1 MRTARLTL
9 AATVAYLVLRAAYP
23 TARPLTGPL
32 TALLVVQATLFATL
46 TTGLRRVLSVV
57 AGVLLAVVVSAE
69 VGLTWW
75 SLAAIIAASIAV
87 GQLLRLGD
95 HLLEVPI
102 SAMLVLGLWQ
112 PETAALSRV
121 VETLVGAAVG
131 VLVNVALPPT
141 LRTRSAASTV
151 ERVSVEVCGA
161 LSRIAV
167 ELPHGVTAEQAYR
180 WLEEFR
186 SLGRFVNSADSALRA
201 AAESRRLNPR
211 AVGTLDNLPVLR
223 SGLDALEHCTVGLR
237 ALLRSIADGVQSA
250 EQPGSAAGER
260 GPGGASA
267 ASTGDG
273 LEAYDEGLRQAFA
286 VLLHDLA
293 QSVRSFGAL
302 VRAEAEGD
310 SASQEEAA
318 AHALEALRETRARL
332 TELLLVDA
340 EADTRLWELRGS
352 MLMAVER
359 VLRELD
365 VEERGRR
372 RSRWQEEAL
381 GNRRRSQV
389 AAGRLRETSR
399 SIVAQRRDA
408 GVRPRSR

>member
-9 AATVAYLVLRAAYP
+9 AATVAFLVLHAMYP
-23 TARPLTGPL
+23 AGRPLTGPL

-57 AGVLLAVVVSAE
+57 AGVLLAVGVSAE

-75 SLAAIIAASIAV
+75 SLAVIIALSIV
-87 GQLLRLGD
+87 LGQLLRLGD

-112 PETAALSRV
+112 PETAAMSRV
-121 VETLVGAAVG
+121 VETLVGAGVG

-151 ERVSVEVCGA
+151 ERVAAEVADA
-161 LSRIAV
+161 LEHIAS
-167 ELPHGVTAEQAYR
+167 ELPEGVTAERAHG
-180 WLEEFR
+180 WLTEFR
-186 SLGRFVNSADSALRA
+186 SLAHHVDQADAALQA

-223 SGLDALEHCTVGLR
+223 SGLDALEHTAVGLR
-237 ALLRSIADGVQSA
+237 ALLRSIADGVQAA
-250 EQPGSAAGER
+250 EQGSEPAARAGVGVREAE
-260 GPGGASA
+260 PP
-267 ASTGDG
+267 G
-273 LEAYDEGLRQAFA
+273 LETYDEGLRQAFA
-286 VLLHDLA
+286 ALLDDLA
-293 QSVRSFGAL
+293 TSVRAFGAM
-302 VRAEAEGD
+302 VRAQAEGSSVAQQD
-310 SASQEEAA
+310 RATEA
-318 AHALEALRETRARL
+318 LDALRETRARV

-340 EADTRLWELRGS
+340 ASSPRLWELRGS

-365 VEERGRR
+365 VEERARR
-372 RSRWQEEAL
+372 LARWEEEAR
-381 GNRRRSQV
+381 GSRRRSQV

-399 SIVAQRRDA
+399 QLLAQRREA
-408 GVRPRSR
+408 GLRPRSR